1 MGSLGLMVYTAI
13 ATLLMFARQILQQPT
28 VTVVNIST
36 ALTGRMRVLG
46 PAMIDRQGIYAAVTA
61 AVLLQ

>member
-1 MGSLGLMVYTAI
+1 VINRHRVYAAI
-13 ATLLMFARQILQQPT
+13 ATLLTFARQILQQPT

-36 ALTGRMRVLG
+36 ALIGRKRVLG
-46 PAMIDRQGIYAAVTA
+46 PAIDRQGIYAAVTA